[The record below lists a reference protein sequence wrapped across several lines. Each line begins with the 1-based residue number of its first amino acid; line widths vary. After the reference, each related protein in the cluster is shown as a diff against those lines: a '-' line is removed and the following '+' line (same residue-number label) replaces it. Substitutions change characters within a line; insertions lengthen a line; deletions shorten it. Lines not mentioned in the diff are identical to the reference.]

1 MALILTLVHT
11 FFWFIGVWFMVL
23 FAWGTKA
30 NVLLIGLPILYIGLV
45 IFSIIKKDIILNHL
59 IIANVAMIVVF
70 CLVIVLGSG
79 NHRL

>member
-1 MALILTLVHT
+1 MALILTLIHN

-30 NVLLIGLPILYIGLV
+30 NVLLVGLPILYIALV
-45 IFSIIKKDIILNHL
+45 VFSIFKKDIILNHL
-59 IIANVAMIVVF
+59 IIANVAIIAVF

-79 NHRL
+79 DHPL